1 MNDHTPTPWEFCGDT
16 INQCLPNHGEICC
29 MEDTG
34 RGTRSG
40 GSYQSYWELS
50 WPRGDADKK
59 FLIRAVNSYVLL
71 LSALERIAFLDER
84 VGANG
89 NCAEVAREALKAAR
103 GYSDE

>member
-16 INQCLPNHGEICC
+16 IDQCLPNYGEICC

-34 RGTRSG
+34 GP
-40 GSYQSYWELS
+40 YQSYRELS
-50 WPRGDADKK
+50 WPNAADKK